1 MSMKSADVVVI
12 GGGVIGCSV
21 AYHLAKRGIDV
32 TIVER
37 DDIASGTSGACD
49 KAVLLQS
56 KNPGLH
62 LEMALESVKLFP
74 QLQRDLDTDIEFKN
88 NGGMIVIK
96 TQEQWQVMQ
105 EFVERQKKVGLKVEL
120 LGREQA
126 LQRQPAFA
134 QDIVGS
140 TYSPMDGEV
149 NPINL
154 TLGFFRGAKKYGAKP
169 LLSTEVRG
177 IKVEKDR
184 VSSVLTTGEEILT
197 RFVVNACGVYA
208 PVIGRMV
215 GVDIPIIPRRGQII
229 VTEPVPPLIHGDVN
243 CARYIT
249 AKFKPELLGNDENA
263 GLGIGLSLGQTEN
276 GNLLIGGTREFV
288 GYDRRT
294 THRALRAIL
303 KHAVSLVPALKDI
316 SIIRSFAGLRPYT
329 SDGLPILGE
338 VENLKGFIMA
348 AGHEGDGIALSA
360 VTGKIISEIIA
371 DGRTSLNIDM
381 GKLSLSRFKEED
393 IHGFR
398 ESHNCYG
405 NAV

>member
-1 MSMKSADVVVI
+1 MKSTDVVVI

-105 EFVERQKKVGLKVEL
+105 GFVERQKKVGLRVEL

-177 IKVEKDR
+177 IKVEKGR

-215 GVDIPIIPRRGQII
+215 GIDIPIIPRRGQII

-263 GLGIGLSLGQTEN
+263 RLGIGLSLGQTEN

-329 SDGLPILGE
+329 PDGLPILGE

>member
-1 MSMKSADVVVI
+1 
-12 GGGVIGCSV
+12 
-21 AYHLAKRGIDV
+21 
-32 TIVER
+32 
-37 DDIASGTSGACD
+37 
-49 KAVLLQS
+49 
-56 KNPGLH
+56 
-62 LEMALESVKLFP
+62 
-74 QLQRDLDTDIEFKN
+74 
-88 NGGMIVIK
+88 
-96 TQEQWQVMQ
+96 
-105 EFVERQKKVGLKVEL
+105 
-120 LGREQA
+120 
-126 LQRQPAFA
+126 
-134 QDIVGS
+134 
-140 TYSPMDGEV
+140 V

-169 LLSTEVRG
+169 LLSTEVRA
-177 IKVEKDR
+177 IKVKKGR
-184 VSSVLTTGEEILT
+184 VSSVLTSEGEIFT

-208 PVIGRMV
+208 PAIGRMV
-215 GVDIPIIPRRGQII
+215 GLDIPIIPRRGQII
-229 VTEPVPPLIHGDVN
+229 VTEPVPSLICGDVN

-249 AKFKPELLGNDENA
+249 AKFRPELLGNDENA
-263 GLGIGLSLGQTEN
+263 RLGIGLSLGQTEN

-316 SIIRSFAGLRPYT
+316 SIIHSFAGLRPYT
-329 SDGLPILGE
+329 PDGLPILGE

-360 VTGKIISEIIA
+360 ITGRIISEIIA
-371 DGRTSLNIDM
+371 DGRTSVNIDM
-381 GKLSLSRFKEED
+381 NKLSLARFKEED

>member
-1 MSMKSADVVVI
+1 MKSSDAVVI

-32 TIVER
+32 ILIEK

-49 KAVLLQS
+49 KAALLQS

-74 QLQRDLDTDIEFKN
+74 ELQRELDTDIEFKN

-96 TQEQWQVMQ
+96 TDEQWQVMQ
-105 EFVERQKKVGLKVEL
+105 GFVERQRKTGLKVEL

-126 LQRQPAFA
+126 LERQPAFA
-134 QDIVGS
+134 RDILGA

-154 TLGFFRGAKKYGAKP
+154 TLGFFRGAKKYGARP
-169 LLSTEVRG
+169 LLSTEVKG
-177 IKVEKDR
+177 IKAEKGK
-184 VSSVLTTGEEILT
+184 VSAVLTTDGEILT

-208 PVIGRMV
+208 PIVGRMA
-215 GVDIPIIPRRGQII
+215 GIDIPIIPRRGQII
-229 VTEPVPPLIHGDVN
+229 VTEPVPPLIRGDVN

-249 AKFKPELLGNDENA
+249 AKFKPELLGNDDNA
-263 GLGIGLSLGQTEN
+263 RLGIGLSLGQTEN
-276 GNLLIGGTREFV
+276 GNLLIGGTREFA
-288 GYDRRT
+288 GYDTRT

-303 KHAVSLVPALKDI
+303 KHAASLVPVLKDI

-329 SDGLPILGE
+329 PDGLPILGE
-338 VENLKGFIMA
+338 AENLKGFIMA

-360 VTGKIISEIIA
+360 ITGRIISEIIA
-371 DGRTSLNIDM
+371 CGRTSLNIDM
-381 GKLSLSRFKEED
+381 EKLSLSRFRKED
-393 IHGFR
+393 LNGFW
-398 ESHNCYG
+398 ESNNRHG

>member
-1 MSMKSADVVVI
+1 MKSTDVVVI

-49 KAVLLQS
+49 KAALLQS

-105 EFVERQKKVGLKVEL
+105 GFVERQKKVGLRVEL

-177 IKVEKDR
+177 IKVEKGR

-215 GVDIPIIPRRGQII
+215 GIDIPIIPRRGQII

-263 GLGIGLSLGQTEN
+263 RLGIGLSLGQTEN

-329 SDGLPILGE
+329 PDGLPILGE

-371 DGRTSLNIDM
+371 DGRTSVNIDM
-381 GKLSLSRFKEED
+381 NKLSLARFKEED
-393 IHGFR
+393 VHGFR

>member
-1 MSMKSADVVVI
+1 MKSTDVVVI

-105 EFVERQKKVGLKVEL
+105 GFVERQKKVGLRVEL

-169 LLSTEVRG
+169 LFSTEVRG
-177 IKVEKDR
+177 IKVEKGR

-215 GVDIPIIPRRGQII
+215 GIDIPIIPRRGQII

-263 GLGIGLSLGQTEN
+263 RLGIGLSLGQTEN

-329 SDGLPILGE
+329 PDGLPILGE

>member
-1 MSMKSADVVVI
+1 MKSTDVVVI

-105 EFVERQKKVGLKVEL
+105 GFVERQKKVGLWVEL

-177 IKVEKDR
+177 IKVEKGR

-215 GVDIPIIPRRGQII
+215 GIDIPIIPRRGQII

-263 GLGIGLSLGQTEN
+263 RLGIGLSLGQTEN

-329 SDGLPILGE
+329 PDGLPILGE

>member
-1 MSMKSADVVVI
+1 MKSTDVVVI
-12 GGGVIGCSV
+12 GGGIIGCSV

-32 TIVER
+32 TIVEKH
-37 DDIASGTSGACD
+37 DIASGTSGACD

-105 EFVERQKKVGLKVEL
+105 EFVERQRKVGLKVEL

-177 IKVEKDR
+177 IKVEKGR

-263 GLGIGLSLGQTEN
+263 RLGIGLSLGQTEN

-294 THRALRAIL
+294 THRALRAVL
-303 KHAVSLVPALKDI
+303 KHAVSLVPALKGI

-329 SDGLPILGE
+329 PDGLPILGE

-371 DGRTSLNIDM
+371 DGRTYVNIDINR
-381 GKLSLSRFKEED
+381 LSLSRFKEED
-393 IHGFR
+393 VNGFR